1 MALNLYPLSPYT
13 LDSAVTDLCVVCN
26 EFLIVGCT
34 NGSIGVHRLHASE
47 LRNQPPTEGR
57 TVAVGQ
63 QGELSRQAGC
73 GVHSLTVLVYP
84 QRKVTYS

>member
-13 LDSAVTDLCVVCN
+13 LDSSVTDLCVVCN

-34 NGSIGVHRLHASE
+34 NGSIGVHRLHASQPKS
-47 LRNQPPTEGR
+47 QPPTEGG

-63 QGELSRQAGC
+63 EEECSRPV

-84 QRKVTYS
+84 HRKVIW